1 MSRILTGIQSTGTP
15 HLGNILGAIVPAIK
29 MSNDSENESF
39 LFIADM
45 HSLTQIKEKE
55 TLKQNTYATAAAW
68 LAFGLD
74 PKKTIF
80 YRQSDVP
87 QATELAWILSC
98 HFPYQRLTL
107 AHSFKDKSDRL
118 RDVNAGIFTYPMLMA
133 ADILLYDADEVP
145 VGKDQ
150 QQHLEMTRDV
160 ASRFNNTYGQ
170 TFVLPY
176 GKVNKDTQ
184 LVQGTNGEKMSKSK
198 GNIIDIFLPEKAL
211 KKQVMAIQ
219 TDSTAIE
226 DPKDYKTCNVYNI
239 FKLIADKKSVKEL
252 KDNYLKRGFGYGH
265 AKKELLNY
273 ILTNFSN
280 ERQIFEH
287 YMSNKNEL
295 EKVLNL
301 GAKKANLVAQGV
313 LNRVRE
319 KLGFN

>member
-1 MSRILTGIQSTGTP
+1 
-15 HLGNILGAIVPAIK
+15 
-29 MSNDSENESF
+29 
-39 LFIADM
+39 
-45 HSLTQIKEKE
+45 
-55 TLKQNTYATAAAW
+55 
-68 LAFGLD
+68 
-74 PKKTIF
+74 
-80 YRQSDVP
+80 
-87 QATELAWILSC
+87 
-98 HFPYQRLTL
+98 
-107 AHSFKDKSDRL
+107 
-118 RDVNAGIFTYPMLMA
+118 
-133 ADILLYDADEVP
+133 
-145 VGKDQ
+145 
-150 QQHLEMTRDV
+150 
-160 ASRFNNTYGQ
+160 
-170 TFVLPY
+170 
-176 GKVNKDTQ
+176 
-184 LVQGTNGEKMSKSK
+184 MSKSK

-252 KDNYLKRGFGYGH
+252 KDNYLKGGFGYGH